1 MEDTTTVAVEG
12 DSVDQ
17 WAQHPDTHTS
27 ENVITAATLL
37 ISTPLVGTGLETS
50 EKEKQELLQ
59 KHPTWPVMTTTTMVI
74 TAIIRPLNRL
84 SEMTPSGTP
93 IQAPLAT

>member
-1 MEDTTTVAVEG
+1 VVEG
-12 DSVDQ
+12 DLVDQ

-93 IQAPLAT
+93 IQALLAT